1 MQTQSMVSQLEMLL
15 PLAVSWVRENQ
26 EKILAEGVPLSE
38 PELFEARRVGVK
50 QPERVRLLSVPAIPY
65 PEHPLLQAACRA
77 TNLVPESP
85 RGLTLF
91 YGIYLRSDCRRDRS
105 IVVHELVHT
114 AQYERL
120 GGIDAFLR
128 SYLGECM
135 TIGYA
140 NSSMENEARIASSRL
155 CQHA

>member
-1 MQTQSMVSQLEMLL
+1 MHPQGAISQLEGLL
-15 PLAVSWVRENQ
+15 PLAVAWAREHQ
-26 EKILAEGVPLSE
+26 KLILDDGVPLTE

-50 QPERVRLLSVPAIPY
+50 QPERVRLLSVPAIPF

-77 TNLVPESP
+77 TNFVPECP
-85 RGLTLF
+85 RGLTLC
-91 YGIYLRSDCRRDRS
+91 YGIYLRSDCWRDRS

-120 GGIDAFLR
+120 GGIDPFLR

-135 TIGYA
+135 NFGYS
-140 NSSMENEARIASSRL
+140 NSSMENEARVAASRL

>member
-1 MQTQSMVSQLEMLL
+1 MQTQSLVSQLETLL
-15 PLAVSWVRENQ
+15 PLAVSWARENQ
-26 EKILAEGVPLSE
+26 SKILEEGVPLSE

-50 QPERVRLLSVPAIPY
+50 QPERVRLLSVPTIPF
-65 PEHPLLQAACRA
+65 PAHPLLQAACRT

-91 YGIYLRSDCRRDRS
+91 YGIYLRSDCWRDRS

-120 GGIDAFLR
+120 GGIDPFLR

-135 TIGYA
+135 TFGYA
-140 NSSMENEARIASSRL
+140 NSSMENEARVAASRL

>member
-1 MQTQSMVSQLEMLL
+1 MQTESFVSQLEALL
-15 PLAVSWVRENQ
+15 PLAVEWAREHQNI
-26 EKILAEGVPLSE
+26 ILAEGVPLSE

-50 QPERVRLLSVPAIPY
+50 QPERVRLLSVPAIPF
-65 PEHPLLQAACRA
+65 PAHPLLQAACRA
-77 TNLVPESP
+77 TNFVPESP

-91 YGIYLRSDCRRDRS
+91 YGIYLRSDCWRDRP

-120 GGIDAFLR
+120 GGIDPFLR

-135 TIGYA
+135 TFGYA
-140 NSSMENEARIASSRL
+140 NSLMENEARLAASRL